1 MKIKYLL
8 AVIFAFFSAN
18 LVANSLY
25 LFAQY
30 DGQEISGKS
39 YYPNQSAAA
48 DIYVKVYQLGM
59 SGSENVPIISTKS
72 DANGHF
78 YIPVSGDGPFKV
90 VVEGPN
96 GYRAERMADNILK
109 RSLGRSEF
117 ELLREDFETFKNKI
131 YLRDII
137 GGVGYMLGLFG
148 ILALLAIRKEKN
160 SK

>member
-1 MKIKYLL
+1 M
-8 AVIFAFFSAN
+8 
-18 LVANSLY
+18 
-25 LFAQY
+25 
-30 DGQEISGKS
+30 
-39 YYPNQSAAA
+39 
-48 DIYVKVYQLGM
+48 
-59 SGSENVPIISTKS
+59 PIISTKS

-90 VVEGPN
+90 VVEGSN
-96 GYRAERMADNILK
+96 GHRAERMADNILK

-117 ELLREDFETFKNKI
+117 ELLREDFEIFKNRI